1 MSGSSSTTAMWD
13 AAVARV
19 KGGVALKQFQMFD
32 LYVVKERPAAEVAR
46 AVGATIAQVYLA
58 KHRVS
63 ALIKKEL
70 SHLQARLE

>member
-1 MSGSSSTTAMWD
+1 
-13 AAVARV
+13 
-19 KGGVALKQFQMFD
+19 MFD